1 MGPHRHCLDLSLSL
15 LLLRL
20 LSSLCIDRRS
30 LWHWRWPEERPS
42 LSSAASPSVLCP
54 SLSSAH
60 LCPEATSPS
69 WSSSEP
75 RRKEAVSGKVGLN
88 CPRIAELLFA
98 GISLSSSTHSDVFV
112 HHLWTRRPFQDWCC
126 AEVDTSVL
134 LSTDNWHMN
143 GCQIHFPG
151 AANRFLRV
159 EKITTNAIKTIANTR
174 TSNPITRVSNWCA
187 EV

>member
-1 MGPHRHCLDLSLSL
+1 MMSTSPPELLGVPVKRGPHRHCLDLSLSL

-20 LSSLCIDRRS
+20 LSPLCIDGRS

-42 LSSAASPSVLCP
+42 LSSAAYPCVLCP
-54 SLSSAH
+54 SLSSAPAH

-88 CPRIAELLFA
+88 CPRIAESLFA
-98 GISLSSSTHSDVFV
+98 GISLSSSTFSDVFV

-126 AEVDTSVL
+126 AEVGTSAL
-134 LSTDNWHMN
+134 LSTDIW
-143 GCQIHFPG
+143 
-151 AANRFLRV
+151 RV
-159 EKITTNAIKTIANTR
+159 AKFTLQALLIDFWELIK
-174 TSNPITRVSNWCA
+174 SQSMP
-187 EV
+187 